1 MSQIDQAA
9 GLRRWAQA
17 GLDSQSER
25 EDAAPVQ
32 PSVVSAVAS
41 RALMVVGLA
50 GGENAAMQP
59 VHDALQRWHGQGQR
73 WVGAPEAWR
82 LVPINVDSPHLSTL
96 LGEQAHWALWV
107 GDDGDGFRR
116 AYRMLKRL
124 AQRGGPKRLLLVHP
138 PLASRAGLLSNLQ
151 QAAAEFLGFELWI
164 VPLPRRSRQLPLEEP
179 R

>member
-17 GLDSQSER
+17 ELGDQAEPG
-25 EDAAPVQ
+25 DATTSPA
-32 PSVVSAVAS
+32 AEARTAAS
-41 RALMVVGLA
+41 RVLMVVGLA
-50 GGENAAMQP
+50 GGENAVVQP
-59 VHDALQRWHGQGQR
+59 VHDALQRWHAQGQR

-82 LVPINVDSPHLSTL
+82 LVPISVESPHLSIL
-96 LGEQAHWALWV
+96 LSQQAHWALWV

-116 AYRMLKRL
+116 AYRTLKRL

-138 PLASRAGLLSNLQ
+138 PFASRAGLLSNLQ

-164 VPLPRRSRQLPLEEP
+164 VPQPRRPRRLPPEEQ